1 MSKGKGR
8 RREASKR
15 KGPEAPQE
23 WETGE
28 HLSREEGHQIFWGFP
43 RVPLDDCGGASCRRD

>member
-8 RREASKR
+8 RREASKS

-28 HLSREEGHQIFWGFP
+28 HLSREEGHRIFWGFP